1 MYLNKINMVLDI
13 YVAIKKN
20 NYKLKFKC
28 KPWITRLGE
37 EEKGRRVV
45 TTHFLLSKVS
55 G

>member
-20 NYKLKFKC
+20 NYKLKFKS

-37 EEKGRRVV
+37 EEKAGVWSPLTFFYPR
-45 TTHFLLSKVS
+45 
-55 G
+55 

>member
-20 NYKLKFKC
+20 NYKLKF